1 MTNERLKQA
10 AELFYEKILQK
21 KYAEAT
27 LRNYHQRIHS
37 LLRYCDSKSLEA
49 FSYDEAE
56 TYSYWLCERVDRGE
70 IKDKYAGFLR
80 NFALAFADFNSI
92 PMEAQDAYVF
102 VSHTTF
108 ISSKNT
114 LNAFGP
120 SVFYDTT
127 IKRGINLF
135 NKNDARNKDG
145 YYRDQNGALVQ
156 ATGTGL
162 FLSHPIAVKAGVEYS
177 AIRKNG
183 SYGANNKGFV
193 VDASGDIVYG
203 IFDCQTK
210 TNASGDTFIAF
221 TPEKITFTVATK
233 LIYPHDVRE
242 LLMKKYNSVFNFNNI
257 SLDKNT
263 PVKNFYVS
271 EKNSVGLKN
280 PDTSDIYFNWVIC
293 EQCGPTD
300 VVVDK
305 NLNQIWPKTTGTFP
319 QTLLR
324 LLSKTTEKVH

>member
-1 MTNERLKQA
+1 MDLKLYVVFEYCMSALDCDLEDTKHFSTLPDLQRA
-10 AELFYEKILQK
+10 VNSFRSDFFTLQVSRIVKIVD
-21 KYAEAT
+21 
-27 LRNYHQRIHS
+27 R
-37 LLRYCDSKSLEA
+37 DSKKTPNGMSQ
-49 FSYDEAE
+49 FFIPQGKQYE
-56 TYSYWLCERVDRGE
+56 TV
-70 IKDKYAGFLR
+70 
-80 NFALAFADFNSI
+80 
-92 PMEAQDAYVF
+92 
-102 VSHTTF
+102 
-108 ISSKNT
+108 
-114 LNAFGP
+114 
-120 SVFYDTT
+120 
-127 IKRGINLF
+127 
-135 NKNDARNKDG
+135 
-145 YYRDQNGALVQ
+145 
-156 ATGTGL
+156 
-162 FLSHPIAVKAGVEYS
+162 
-177 AIRKNG
+177 
-183 SYGANNKGFV
+183 
-193 VDASGDIVYG
+193 
-203 IFDCQTK
+203 
-210 TNASGDTFIAF
+210 AF

-233 LIYPHDVRE
+233 LMYPHDVRE

>member
-1 MTNERLKQA
+1 MDLKLYVVFEYCMSALDCDLEDTKHFSTLPDLQRA
-10 AELFYEKILQK
+10 VNSFRSDFFTLQVSRIVKIVD
-21 KYAEAT
+21 
-27 LRNYHQRIHS
+27 R
-37 LLRYCDSKSLEA
+37 DSKKTPNGMSQ
-49 FSYDEAE
+49 FFIPQGKQYE
-56 TYSYWLCERVDRGE
+56 TV
-70 IKDKYAGFLR
+70 
-80 NFALAFADFNSI
+80 
-92 PMEAQDAYVF
+92 
-102 VSHTTF
+102 
-108 ISSKNT
+108 
-114 LNAFGP
+114 
-120 SVFYDTT
+120 
-127 IKRGINLF
+127 
-135 NKNDARNKDG
+135 
-145 YYRDQNGALVQ
+145 
-156 ATGTGL
+156 
-162 FLSHPIAVKAGVEYS
+162 
-177 AIRKNG
+177 
-183 SYGANNKGFV
+183 
-193 VDASGDIVYG
+193 
-203 IFDCQTK
+203 
-210 TNASGDTFIAF
+210 AF